1 MKLISVAL
9 LLLWQA
15 AGANSV
21 PTANSRYFRYQ
32 RTVTVP
38 SAGQVCA
45 VLDAAAYAHA
55 GASLK
60 DLRIYP
66 MGAPGAREVP
76 YAITLSE
83 PVQPDTEPASVL
95 NLGETRG
102 ERGGQR
108 GGQRGRPI
116 VFDLAMPTR
125 PYTDVTLNLDG
136 KDFLATAAVSGED
149 APAAASSTRL
159 GEFTL
164 FDLSSQ
170 HLSRSTTLHLQESS
184 FPYLHVELTV
194 SAASADHPFKPTPQ
208 MVLGATVPPSRE
220 AQSLFTLA
228 AETQTISQRGRQTVG
243 SLSLPERVPVERVS
257 FDLAPEFKAN
267 FSRDVVISARP
278 AGTPAS
284 ASENISGT
292 ILRVHL
298 TRAGREIR
306 QQELSI
312 PATLGAN
319 LQGPASVEIAV
330 NNGDDIP
337 LPIKAVRL
345 EMRER
350 RLCFDA
356 AGAGNYTVYYGD
368 DELSAPVYDYARI
381 FSVSRL
387 ANTVPFGPEQPN
399 PAYVPRPDT
408 RALTERHP
416 DLVWIGLLAVICV
429 LALVALKS
437 SKNLHHHR

>member
-1 MKLISVAL
+1 MKLSSLAFLVMWQVA
-9 LLLWQA
+9 
-15 AGANSV
+15 GGGSV
-21 PTANSRYFRYQ
+21 PIANPEYFRYQ

-38 SAGQVCA
+38 TAGQACA
-45 VLDAAAYAHA
+45 VLDATAYAHA

-66 MGAPGAREVP
+66 AGAPGAREIP

-83 PVQPDTEPASVL
+83 PVQPDSEPASVQ
-95 NLGETRG
+95 NL
-102 ERGGQR
+102 
-108 GGQRGRPI
+108 GQRGRAI
-116 VFDLAMPTR
+116 VFDLAMPPR
-125 PYTDVTLNLDG
+125 PYTDVMLRLDG
-136 KDFLATAAVSGED
+136 RNFLATATVSG
-149 APAAASSTRL
+149 ASTPNAASWTRL

-170 HLSRSTTLHLQESS
+170 HLSRSTTLHLQESN

-194 SAASADHPFKPTPQ
+194 SEASADRSLKPTPQ
-208 MVLGATVPPSRE
+208 MVQGATVPPSRE

-228 AETQTISQRGRQTVG
+228 AETTTVTQRGRQTIA
-243 SLSLPERVPVERVS
+243 SLPLPERVPVERVS
-257 FDLAPEFKAN
+257 FELNPEYKAN
-267 FSRDVVISARP
+267 FSRDVLISARP
-278 AGTPAS
+278 EGTPTS
-284 ASENISGT
+284 AGENLSGT

-319 LQGPASVEIAV
+319 LQGLATVEIAV
-330 NNGDDIP
+330 NNGDDLP

-356 AGAGNYTVYYGD
+356 AGEGRYTIYYGD
-368 DELSAPVYDYARI
+368 NELNTPVYDYARI

-387 ANTVPFGPEQPN
+387 ANAVPLGPEQLN
-399 PAYVPRPDT
+399 AAYVPRPDT

-416 DLVWIGLLAVICV
+416 DLVWIALLAVICV
-429 LALVALKS
+429 LALVALRS

>member
-1 MKLISVAL
+1 VKLISLTL

-15 AGANSV
+15 VASDSV
-21 PTANSRYFRYQ
+21 PTANPRYFQYQ

-38 SAGQVCA
+38 SAGQACA
-45 VLDAAAYAHA
+45 VLDASAYAHA

-66 MGAPGAREVP
+66 AGARGSREIP

-83 PVQPDTEPASVL
+83 PVQPDTEPARVL
-95 NLGETRG
+95 NLG
-102 ERGGQR
+102 QR
-108 GGQRGRPI
+108 ARAI
-116 VFDLAMPTR
+116 VFDLAMPPR
-125 PYTDVTLNLDG
+125 AYTDVTLDLDG
-136 KDFLATAAVSGED
+136 RDFLATATVSGED
-149 APAAASSTRL
+149 APNAASSTRL

-170 HLSRSTTLHLQESS
+170 HLSRSTTLQLQESS
-184 FPYLHVELTV
+184 FPYLHVELTL
-194 SAASADHPFKPTPQ
+194 SAAARDHPLQPTPQ

-228 AETQTISQRGRQTVG
+228 SQTQSISQRRRQSVA

-257 FDLAPEFKAN
+257 FDLAPEFKLN

-284 ASENISGT
+284 AGETIFGT

-306 QQELSI
+306 QQELSV

-319 LQGPASVEIAV
+319 LQGPATVEIAV
-330 NNGDDIP
+330 NNGDDVP
-337 LPIKAVRL
+337 LPVKSVRL

-350 RLCFDA
+350 RLCFGA
-356 AGAGNYTVYYGD
+356 VGAGNYTVYYGD
-368 DELSAPVYDYARI
+368 QELSAPVYDYART
-381 FSVSRL
+381 FSVSGE
-387 ANTVPFGPEQPN
+387 ANAVQLGPEQAN
-399 PAYVPRPDT
+399 PAHVPRPDT

-416 DLVWIGLLAVICV
+416 DLVWIALLAVICV

-437 SKNLHHHR
+437 SKNLHLHK

>member
-1 MKLISVAL
+1 VK
-9 LLLWQA
+9 
-15 AGANSV
+15 
-21 PTANSRYFRYQ
+21 
-32 RTVTVP
+32 VP
-38 SAGQVCA
+38 STGQACA
-45 VLDAAAYAHA
+45 VLDATAYAHA

-66 MGAPGAREVP
+66 ADAPAAREVP

-83 PVQPDTEPASVL
+83 PVQPDSEPASVV
-95 NLGETRG
+95 NL
-102 ERGGQR
+102 
-108 GGQRGRPI
+108 GQRGRMI
-116 VFDLAMPTR
+116 VFDLAMPQR

-136 KDFLATAAVSGED
+136 RDFLATAVVSGTNT
-149 APAAASSTRL
+149 PNAASSTRL

-170 HLSRSTTLHLQESS
+170 HLSRSTTVHLQESS
-184 FPYLHVELTV
+184 FPYLHIELTA
-194 SAASADHPFKPTPQ
+194 SDASADHPFKATPQ
-208 MVLGATVPPSRE
+208 MVQGATVPPSRE
-220 AQSLFTLA
+220 AQSLFTMA
-228 AETQTISQRGRQTVG
+228 AETQAVTQRGRQTVASI
-243 SLSLPERVPVERVS
+243 SLSERVPVERVS
-257 FDLAPEFKAN
+257 FELSPEFKAN
-267 FSRDVVISARP
+267 FSRDVLISARP
-278 AGTPAS
+278 EGTPTNAG
-284 ASENISGT
+284 ENISGT

-319 LQGPASVEIAV
+319 LQGPATVEVAV
-330 NNGDDIP
+330 NNGDDVP

-356 AGAGNYTVYYGD
+356 AGAGNYAVYYGD
-368 DELSAPVYDYARI
+368 NELNAPVYDYARI

-387 ANTVPFGPEQPN
+387 ANAVPLGPEKPN
-399 PAYVPRPDT
+399 PAYVTRPDT

-416 DLVWIGLLAVICV
+416 DLVWIALLAVICI
-429 LALVALKS
+429 LALVALRS